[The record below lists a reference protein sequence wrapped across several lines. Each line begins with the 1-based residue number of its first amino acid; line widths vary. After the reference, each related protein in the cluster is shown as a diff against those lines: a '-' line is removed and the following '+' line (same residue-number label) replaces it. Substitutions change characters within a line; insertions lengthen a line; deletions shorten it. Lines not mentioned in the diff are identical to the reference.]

1 MWTEGGTDMI
11 DQDTKFVIV
20 GLGVLGGSYAQV
32 LSSKGYHVTGIDID
46 EETISFALE
55 KGWIEKG
62 GSDPSLAADGDIVVC
77 ALYPHIFLEWLEKNA
92 HYLKKGC
99 ILTDVTGVKEKII
112 SAVNQKLPEYV
123 EFVSC
128 HPMAGR
134 ESRGIHYADS
144 SRFKD
149 ANFIIVPSFRNT
161 AEGIATAR
169 QLAEILGFTRI
180 SELTAEEHDRMIGFL
195 SQLTH
200 VIAVSL
206 MNVSDNTHLVSYT
219 GDSFRDLTRIA
230 KINEDMWPELFILNK
245 ENLIR
250 EIHEFIGE
258 MNDFCNLIEKED
270 TAAMKQKMMISTER
284 RKKFDR

>member
-1 MWTEGGTDMI
+1 
-11 DQDTKFVIV
+11 
-20 GLGVLGGSYAQV
+20 
-32 LSSKGYHVTGIDID
+32 
-46 EETISFALE
+46 
-55 KGWIEKG
+55 
-62 GSDPSLAADGDIVVC
+62 
-77 ALYPHIFLEWLEKNA
+77 
-92 HYLKKGC
+92 
-99 ILTDVTGVKEKII
+99 
-112 SAVNQKLPEYV
+112 
-123 EFVSC
+123 
-128 HPMAGR
+128 
-134 ESRGIHYADS
+134 
-144 SRFKD
+144 
-149 ANFIIVPSFRNT
+149 
-161 AEGIATAR
+161 
-169 QLAEILGFTRI
+169 
-180 SELTAEEHDRMIGFL
+180 MIGFL

-250 EIHEFIGE
+250 EIHEFVGE

>member
-1 MWTEGGTDMI
+1 MI
-11 DQDTKFVIV
+11 DKNTTFAIV

-32 LSSKGYHVTGIDID
+32 LSASGYHVTGIDID
-46 EETISFALE
+46 TETVSYALQQ
-55 KGWIEKG
+55 GWIEKG
-62 GSDPSLAADGDIVVC
+62 SENAEDVKDADIVVC
-77 ALYPHIFLEWLEKNA
+77 ALYPHVFEEWIKENG

-112 SAVNQKLPEYV
+112 SRINALLPEEV
-123 EFVSC
+123 EFIAC

-134 ESRGIHYADS
+134 ESRGIHFADS

-149 ANFIIVPSFRNT
+149 ANFIIVPSDKNSPE
-161 AEGIATAR
+161 AVSVAR
-169 QLAEILGFTRI
+169 QLAKILGFTRI
-180 SELTAEEHDRMIGFL
+180 SELSAEEHDKMIGFL

-250 EIHEFIGE
+250 EIQDFIDE
-258 MNDFCNLIEKED
+258 MNDFCTLIEKED
-270 TAAMKQKMMISTER
+270 YDAMKQKMIISTKR

>member
-1 MWTEGGTDMI
+1 MI
-11 DQDTKFVIV
+11 DKNTKFVIV

-32 LSSKGYHVTGIDID
+32 LSASGYHVTGVDID
-46 EETISFALE
+46 ADTVSYALE
-55 KGWIEKG
+55 QGWIKKG
-62 GSDPSLAADGDIVVC
+62 GADTSLVKDADIVVC
-77 ALYPHIFLEWLEKNA
+77 ALYPHVFEEWIRENG

-112 SAVNQKLPEYV
+112 ARINALLPLNV
-123 EFVSC
+123 EFIAC

-134 ESRGIHYADS
+134 ESRGIHFADS

-149 ANFIIVPSFRNT
+149 ANFIIVPTEKNT
-161 AEGIATAR
+161 EIAIDTAR

-180 SELTAEEHDRMIGFL
+180 SELSAAEHDRMIGFL

-206 MNVSDNTHLVSYT
+206 MNVSDSTHLVSYT

-250 EIHEFIGE
+250 EIQEFVGE
-258 MNDFCNLIEKED
+258 MNDFCDLIEKED
-270 TAAMKQKMMISTER
+270 FDAMKQKMIISTER
-284 RKKFDR
+284 RKKFDK